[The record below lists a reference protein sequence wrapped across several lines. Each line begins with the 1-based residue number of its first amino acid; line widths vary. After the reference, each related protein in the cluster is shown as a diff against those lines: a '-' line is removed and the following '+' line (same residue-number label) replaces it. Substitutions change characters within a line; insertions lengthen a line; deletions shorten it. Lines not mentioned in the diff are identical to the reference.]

1 VKETHRFANYMKIP
15 FTQISLQ
22 SPSKLFM
29 VKKNAVN
36 ALPVAALIVVLFPVL
51 VANFLT
57 VSLYLII
64 TIFLFLRSSKIIV
77 TRDLLTTAMIMLSG
91 VLIMAYSYDIKPV
104 ITFPMEPPVESS
116 NITSML
122 LTCVICFVVFII
134 GYFYSF
140 TVKKPLSF
148 LRYVF
153 LYQWVLVGLYFIVAH
168 GAFFLGNSLLLGA
181 ITIVLLPY
189 MYLVFDGKPKLRFA
203 FSLAVLLYL
212 KLILTRTA
220 FGAAVLFFLT
230 YYLYP
235 YLIGKKIIYK
245 MFFLFFIIILI
256 LSIFVY
262 ALSGFDF
269 SSASDISV
277 IFFGGKGQ
285 YPGRD
290 LMWPELLSYILDK
303 PLFGYGINQDSG
315 YLRSS
320 AAILGYR
327 GLDSHN
333 IYLESL
339 LRGGILLLSFFI
351 ILIYRIWGSL
361 YSINN
366 NKMSRIA
373 ASGFMAFLF
382 LGAGIPIG
390 LIDNIVLNT
399 LLWFYWGIASGNT
412 WIKNH
417 EHVVPA

>member
-1 VKETHRFANYMKIP
+1 MGKDMAI
-15 FTQISLQ
+15 
-22 SPSKLFM
+22 PSKLFM
-29 VKKNAVN
+29 VDRDAVN
-36 ALPVAALIVVLFPVL
+36 AMPVAALIVVLFSVL
-51 VANFLT
+51 ITHFLT
-57 VSLYLII
+57 ISVYLLVMLF
-64 TIFLFLRSSKIIV
+64 IFVGSTKIVV
-77 TRDLLTTAMIMLSG
+77 TRDLINTAMIMLTG
-91 VLIMAYSYDIKPV
+91 VFIMAYSYDVEPV
-104 ITFPMEPPVESS
+104 ITFPMEPPVQSS

-122 LTCVICFVVFII
+122 LTCVICFVVFIQ

-140 TVKKPLSF
+140 TVKSPLRF

-153 LYQWVLVGLYFIVAH
+153 LYQWVLVGLYFAVAY

-212 KLILTRTA
+212 RLILTRTA
-220 FGAAVLFFLT
+220 FGAAALFFLT

-235 YLIGKKIIYK
+235 YLIRKKIIYK
-245 MFFLFFIIILI
+245 MFFLSFIIILL

-269 SSASDISV
+269 ASASDISV
-277 IFFGGKGQ
+277 KYFGGKGQ
-285 YPGRD
+285 APGRD
-290 LMWPELLSYILDK
+290 LMWPELLLYILDK

-315 YLRSS
+315 FLRSS
-320 AAILGYR
+320 AAVLGYR

-351 ILIYRIWGSL
+351 ILFYRIWGSL

-373 ASGFMAFLF
+373 ASGFMALLF

-390 LIDNIVLNT
+390 LLDNIVLNA
-399 LLWFYWGIASGNT
+399 LLWFFWGVASGNT
-412 WIKNH
+412 WINNH
-417 EHVVPA
+417 QHVAPPYFSDR